1 MMNLLAIDQGNSRTK
16 FWAKIADEEIRWSC
30 VSGEESC
37 CPELTTL
44 PEDIIVAL
52 SSVNPQYRDELV
64 SLLKCDKLFVLSH
77 SSKLPIKISYND
89 IDRIG
94 IDRIMAAIGAV
105 RICGTPVITV
115 LAGTATVVDL
125 VSTDG
130 TYRGGFIAP
139 GISSAAEGLY
149 AAAPAL
155 PRVTL
160 SSSITVPG
168 TTPEEC
174 VQAGIVAS
182 AIGGIKEMVYRLSEF
197 DNIGNNVIV
206 SGGWGRLVADYV
218 GEGVNYTEDLVL
230 QGVMYTLECICNDI
244 ESV

>member
-1 MMNLLAIDQGNSRTK
+1 MNLLAIDQGNSRTK
-16 FWAKIADEEIRWSC
+16 FWAKTADGDMKWSC
-30 VSGEESC
+30 VSGEESSC
-37 CPELTTL
+37 AELKMLQQNMT
-44 PEDIIVAL
+44 IAL
-52 SSVNPQYRDELV
+52 SSVNLPNRDKLV
-64 SLLKCDKLFVLSH
+64 SLLKYNKLFILSQT
-77 SSKLPIKISYND
+77 SQIPIKIAYNN
-89 IDRIG
+89 IDRLG
-94 IDRIMAAIGAV
+94 IDRIMAAIGAM
-105 RICGTPVITV
+105 RICRTPVITV

-155 PRVTL
+155 PQVALTAN
-160 SSSITVPG
+160 ITVPG

-218 GEGVNYTEDLVL
+218 GEGVNFAEDLVL
-230 QGVMYTLECICNDI
+230 QGVMYTLECICNDAK
-244 ESV
+244 SV